1 MRPRLMEPACF
12 SRLPSRAHVLALP
25 TPSPGHDTRIEGTN
39 PRAIPIPAPHAIRA
53 THASN
58 SRMGPYSRVRALPAQ
73 EFRRGVAQPHRLRGP
88 AGARPISSSFSLS
101 GARAPPPTPVWRMH
115 CVAKGHPPTLLR
127 ARRWS
132 KRCWSARTPPRASS
146 APDFPGW
153 GRAGRA
159 AGPRGRAQEAPGRG
173 AALCGV
179 WALLGSW
186 VGSSQASAAPRAQGT
201 EAVHSSPGWPC
212 GSVGGAG
219 ASGRAAARGAICLSG
234 WTPAPNWEI
243 LINYLLIKLNIL
255 QQQQHV
261 MFKPLL
267 T

>member
-1 MRPRLMEPACF
+1 MCARCLHRSFGEESPNHIGCADPPAQG
-12 SRLPSRAHVLALP
+12 PSRARFHFQVRVLPLP
-25 TPSPGHDTRIEGTN
+25 PP
-39 PRAIPIPAPHAIRA
+39 
-53 THASN
+53 
-58 SRMGPYSRVRALPAQ
+58 
-73 EFRRGVAQPHRLRGP
+73 
-88 AGARPISSSFSLS
+88 S
-101 GARAPPPTPVWRMH
+101 GACIAWP
-115 CVAKGHPPTLLR
+115 KGHPPTLLR

-219 ASGRAAARGAICLSG
+219 ASGRAAARDAICMSG

-243 LINYLLIKLNIL
+243 LINYLLIKLN
-255 QQQQHV
+255 
-261 MFKPLL
+261 
-267 T
+267 